1 MARPFS
7 SSHIVDNSIENIVS
21 VLYHAQ
27 RSATLYARY
36 LEEAELLGDD
46 ELVQFCERIRDQE
59 AERVERARAL
69 LAHRLG
75 DRVLR
80 GPADPEV
87 MRDFENAAE

>member
-1 MARPFS
+1 MAAPFNTSRPLD
-7 SSHIVDNSIENIVS
+7 HSIENVVS

-27 RSATLYARY
+27 HNATFYERC
-36 LEEAELLGDD
+36 LEEAEILGDD
-46 ELVQFCERIRDQE
+46 ELVQFFEHTRDQE
-59 AERVERARAL
+59 AERIERARAL